1 MYQIN
6 HKRPP
11 RFSSPRKSTP
21 EPGSTE
27 ASLLKE
33 LQKLTSAL
41 GQVRSREG
49 REVQAHQAALLED
62 AQGGDARVSSAQSD
76 AATTAPPSR
85 EAGSARAAHLLFV
98 RRVLFPRAARSKKKG
113 RPISSPKTAVLH
125 RSSELDTQYSTRRVR
140 VTLGKSADFQP
151 TKSSWLGIRSRE

>member
-98 RRVLFPRAARSKKKG
+98 RRVLFPKNYTTRQFTNGLQLQTSPCSRKERSINAI
-113 RPISSPKTAVLH
+113 P
-125 RSSELDTQYSTRRVR
+125 
-140 VTLGKSADFQP
+140 
-151 TKSSWLGIRSRE
+151 